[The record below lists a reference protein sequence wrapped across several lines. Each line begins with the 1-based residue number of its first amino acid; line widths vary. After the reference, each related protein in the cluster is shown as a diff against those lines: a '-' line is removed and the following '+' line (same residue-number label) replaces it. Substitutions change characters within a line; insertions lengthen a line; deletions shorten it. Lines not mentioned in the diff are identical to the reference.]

1 MCDVDVKELSALSD
15 GELSDKRAA
24 QLRAHTG
31 SCAQCQRA
39 LGDLEALKRGLEA
52 LPPAEGEDNWSLLV
66 NRLAQPAPPR
76 RWTLPLKWALPS
88 LALGALCASGG
99 AALLRW
105 HSHRGLSTDSVI
117 AEAESEFRGADT
129 QYRRAVER
137 LRQVTADA
145 QRSWPPPRRAE
156 YEAAELQLEAAVE
169 HCRQIA
175 TDRPADV
182 DAEELLF
189 VAYQK
194 QIRFFEDAMMR
205 DGK

>member
-1 MCDVDVKELSALSD
+1 V
-15 GELSDKRAA
+15 
-24 QLRAHTG
+24 
-31 SCAQCQRA
+31 
-39 LGDLEALKRGLEA
+39 
-52 LPPAEGEDNWSLLV
+52 
-66 NRLAQPAPPR
+66 
-76 RWTLPLKWALPS
+76 
-88 LALGALCASGG
+88 
-99 AALLRW
+99 RW
-105 HSHRGLSTDSVI
+105 HNHRGLSTDSVI
-117 AEAESEFRGADT
+117 AEAESEFRSADA

-189 VAYQK
+189 AAYQK

>member
-1 MCDVDVKELSALSD
+1 MCDVDAKELSALSD
-15 GELSDKRAA
+15 GELSAKRAA
-24 QLRAHTG
+24 ALRAHADG
-31 SCAQCQRA
+31 CAQCQRA
-39 LGDLEALKRGLEA
+39 LADLEALKRGLQA
-52 LPPAEGEDNWSLLV
+52 LPSVEGEDNWSLLV
-66 NRLAQPAPPR
+66 NRLAQPEPPR

-99 AALLRW
+99 AALVRW
-105 HSHRGLSTDSVI
+105 HGHRGLSTDSVI
-117 AEAESEFRGADT
+117 AQAESEFRGADS
-129 QYRRAVER
+129 QYRSAVER
-137 LRQVTADA
+137 LRQVTADT

-169 HCRQIA
+169 RCRQIA
-175 TDRPADV
+175 TERPADV

-189 VAYQK
+189 AAYQK